1 MQSAK
6 AVKDAEA
13 VLTRANVAYQNAQK
27 DVLQEKEKVS
37 RRKGDVEKAK
47 EIVKNR
53 LDLVKKAEKAL
64 VDARA
69 SN

>member
-1 MQSAK
+1 LQSAK

>member
-1 MQSAK
+1 M
-6 AVKDAEA
+6 KDAEA